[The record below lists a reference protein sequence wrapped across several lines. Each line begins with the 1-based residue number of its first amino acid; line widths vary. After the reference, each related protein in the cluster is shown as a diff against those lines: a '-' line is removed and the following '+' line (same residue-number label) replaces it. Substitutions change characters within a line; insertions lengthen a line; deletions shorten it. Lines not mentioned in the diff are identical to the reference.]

1 MPTSPPKSPHVPQFP
16 RYPQSRPAPQPGR
29 HVRRRG
35 RAVAR
40 PAWRALLLAGAVAAM
55 LGMPAVAQAAA
66 TPAHAASAAHPARPA
81 APASL
86 AAVASPANHAGPAAP
101 ASAVTTAIQVPAHP
115 AAPGGICSVP
125 GIGDIGGLLG
135 FCAAGSSGIVGDL
148 NNICQPSVPTPEPAT
163 GGIDALIRPPAGTPS
178 TAKPTLYDSYGM
190 AGQSWAAFDLQCSDM
205 ASLVGNNIAGVVF
218 DAAKALDRV
227 TITVYQSAAG
237 EGILSWLTGAVDKL
251 VTTLGN
257 AIYFPY
263 LAPVVILAAIWLA
276 WQGLIRKR
284 ASRTIEGT
292 LWMVVACAAA
302 VWLIGRPADF
312 TGAGKAVS
320 DGISQ
325 ALNVAFAKL
334 PAPHQ
339 SSCVPVGSKDPQ
351 TPPQANFN
359 FTSGNTIV
367 DSNAN
372 ELWTV
377 LVCKPWLDGEFG
389 TTAYTTGKRAPT
401 VVNTYGRQLLWAQ
414 AIAANEKAT
423 ASVIQAKEDAYTGLA
438 ASLKQKDPGA
448 YALFQG
454 KQWTTRLEIGFAALF
469 AALLAGGLVLLIAIT
484 LILLKLGFLL
494 LLVAGPFFLI
504 VGTHPGFGRV
514 IALRWGELLI
524 GVLLKSAAIAIVL
537 SVLLYAYSLIMG
549 TSDAVLPWALKILM
563 IALVTVA
570 VFIYR
575 KPFTHLFSAV
585 GYGVI
590 GSREQADTQLAR
602 AGSTAARNTRD
613 AATVGVPGF
622 AAYRAARWA
631 RRNPAQAAGVAAQVA
646 TAGATAGTSGALA
659 GAATAGTPGAQGA
672 AAEAGAAAIES
683 GNDPV
688 GDHAVSPGAGAAAMG
703 RARAGVNGAPGRTPP
718 PLDLPSRSEEETA
731 RPVSGWARAG
741 SNGPLVVPSQ
751 SRARAPGA
759 GSRDTGAP
767 PQQQQARPAAPG
779 PFGGGSH
786 PGGYG
791 GGHGGGGYSGGGQSG
806 NVRAPARAASA
817 PPPPP
822 RAPASHPAAPRPA
835 PTRRTAPP
843 AAPRAAPPP
852 ASPPP
857 AAPAAGNGSRGDE
870 PPARHRSGCA
880 RCGAGSS
887 EAAMELTSAQ
897 RKLVFAGVVVV
908 LAALGAFLIIPNT
921 LDRSSAGHGR
931 AVGLSSPLP
940 RTSPTPAPA
949 SQPTTVPGG
958 LGSTPQPGTTPD
970 IYAWLPFSQAGLA
983 AAVDLVHKFAAAY
996 ASYTYTESTASYER
1010 QFNGL
1015 ATAQLVTVLARGFAT
1030 PGVAQIRTQ
1039 QKQIATGSGR
1049 ITAIRGFGSNNITF
1063 VVAITQKV
1071 TGAKGTKQT
1080 TTSYA
1085 VTVTG
1090 ATATWQVEDLEL
1102 ASAGNT

>member
-1 MPTSPPKSPHVPQFP
+1 
-16 RYPQSRPAPQPGR
+16 
-29 HVRRRG
+29 
-35 RAVAR
+35 
-40 PAWRALLLAGAVAAM
+40 
-55 LGMPAVAQAAA
+55 
-66 TPAHAASAAHPARPA
+66 
-81 APASL
+81 
-86 AAVASPANHAGPAAP
+86 
-101 ASAVTTAIQVPAHP
+101 
-115 AAPGGICSVP
+115 
-125 GIGDIGGLLG
+125 
-135 FCAAGSSGIVGDL
+135 
-148 NNICQPSVPTPEPAT
+148 
-163 GGIDALIRPPAGTPS
+163 
-178 TAKPTLYDSYGM
+178 
-190 AGQSWAAFDLQCSDM
+190 M

-251 VTTLGN
+251 VTSLGN
-257 AIYFPY
+257 AIYFPF
-263 LAPVVILAAIWLA
+263 LAPVIILAAIWLA

-339 SSCVPVGSKDPQ
+339 SSCVPVGKNDPQ
-351 TPPQANFN
+351 TPPEANFN
-359 FTSGNTIV
+359 FTSGSTIV
-367 DSNAN
+367 DNNAN

-414 AIAANEKAT
+414 AIAANEKPT
-423 ASVIQAKEDAYTGLA
+423 ASVIQAKQDAYTGLA
-438 ASLKQKDPGA
+438 ASLKQKDPGD

-454 KQWTTRLEIGFAALF
+454 KQWTTRLEIGFASLF

-563 IALVTVA
+563 ISLVTVA

-590 GSREQADTQLAR
+590 GSREQADASLAR

-646 TAGATAGTSGALA
+646 TAGATAGATGTLA
-659 GAATAGTPGAQGA
+659 GAAAAGKQGAQGVT
-672 AAEAGAAAIES
+672 AEAGAAAA
-683 GNDPV
+683 DADATP
-688 GDHAVSPGAGAAAMG
+688 DHTVSPGAGAAAMG
-703 RARAGVNGAPGRTPP
+703 RARAGVNPATGRTPP
-718 PLDLPSRSEEETA
+718 PLDLPSRADEGTA
-731 RPVSGWARAG
+731 RPLSGWARTG

-751 SRARAPGA
+751 SRARAPGSA
-759 GSRDTGAP
+759 GQPASA
-767 PQQQQARPAAPG
+767 PQQQQARSVAPG

-786 PGGYG
+786 PGG
-791 GGHGGGGYSGGGQSG
+791 HGGGYSGGGQPPNG
-806 NVRAPARAASA
+806 RAPARAAPA
-817 PPPPP
+817 PASRAAPPP
-822 RAPASHPAAPRPA
+822 RAPASPAA

-852 ASPPP
+852 AASG
-857 AAPAAGNGSRGDE
+857 AGSPAAGDGSRGKE
-870 PPARHRSGCA
+870 P
-880 RCGAGSS
+880 AG
-887 EAAMELTSAQ
+887 
-897 RKLVFAGVVVV
+897 
-908 LAALGAFLIIPNT
+908 
-921 LDRSSAGHGR
+921 
-931 AVGLSSPLP
+931 
-940 RTSPTPAPA
+940 PAPF
-949 SQPTTVPGG
+949 
-958 LGSTPQPGTTPD
+958 
-970 IYAWLPFSQAGLA
+970 WLRPLWRR
-983 AAVDLVHKFAAAY
+983 K
-996 ASYTYTESTASYER
+996 
-1010 QFNGL
+1010 
-1015 ATAQLVTVLARGFAT
+1015 
-1030 PGVAQIRTQ
+1030 
-1039 QKQIATGSGR
+1039 
-1049 ITAIRGFGSNNITF
+1049 
-1063 VVAITQKV
+1063 
-1071 TGAKGTKQT
+1071 
-1080 TTSYA
+1080 
-1085 VTVTG
+1085 
-1090 ATATWQVEDLEL
+1090 
-1102 ASAGNT
+1102 